1 MDLDQRKLNK
11 SEWETIEVP
20 VSQEER
26 DVLTLIIRGYQDVQ
40 IKISKCISMLYFLK
54 IEKSERMEDYLYL
67 TFFHERVDAVFKRYK
82 IEGYPKFDAKQKI
95 QLKSADR
102 IRLEN
107 TSSYNMADKEI
118 YEYVLLKQLE
128 ELVKEAFFKN
138 QTQFLF
144 HYYTLYK
151 LVQNNVINVNRHI
164 LSMSGFVLNHF
175 EDRVNFFS
183 VIANSADIIEK
194 NKNLLKYADLQL
206 YEHQKEIFTLFKANK
221 KPKLI
226 LYIAPTGTGKT
237 LTPLALSEQYRII
250 FVCAARHVGLALAK
264 AAISMQKKI
273 AFAFGCATAKDI
285 RLHYFAAAEYTIDKR
300 SGGIGKVDNENG
312 VKVEIMVCDIKS
324 YYPAML
330 YMKAF
335 NRVENIITYW
345 DEPTITMDYK
355 EHSFHSIISK
365 NWSENIIPNVVL
377 SSATLP
383 KLHEISTTVNDFM
396 AKFPTG
402 SVTEIISHDCKKS
415 IPLID
420 NNGYTVLPHFL
431 SNSFAEVQQFATFT
445 QSYLTLLR
453 YFDLK
458 EVSEFITYMQQN
470 NLIPARY
477 QVERYF
483 ETLNEFDMRKIKMY
497 YLTLLQTLPED
508 KWEQVSH
515 AMRLRRKVRL
525 PFNETVDNKGNTI
538 TKSASVGSYTGA
550 SLSAGKIGG
559 SSAGESLRKL
569 ASVSLPPAPLSV
581 HSNENKS
588 GTNGLLVTTK
598 DAYTLTDGPT
608 IFISDDVEKIGRF
621 CIQQANI
628 PPIMMKDLMEKIEF
642 NNTIIERIQELD
654 VELEEAVKASTKSVS
669 AASSGNVKEKDI
681 RKINREGKAD
691 KNQMNE
697 IAKISNDIQA
707 LKETT
712 KPASLNDTFV
722 PNKRHHL
729 EKWASGLFKENS
741 FCGSV
746 DETTV
751 NKIMTL
757 SGVEDSWKIL
767 LLMGI
772 GVFTKHENATYTEI
786 MKQLAIDQ
794 KLYLII
800 ATSDYIYGTNYSFCH
815 GYLSKDLNLTQEK
828 IIQALG
834 RIGRNNIQQDYTVRF
849 RGDEHIMRL
858 FTEELDKPEVRNM
871 NRLFNSANEEFI
883 NASLRE
889 EIVDGIEKEEE
900 K

>member
-26 DVLTLIIRGYQDVQ
+26 NVLNLIIRGYHDVQ
-40 IKISKCISMLYFLK
+40 IKISKCSSMLSFLK
-54 IEKSERMEDYLYL
+54 IEQSERMEDYLYL
-67 TFFHERVDAVFKRYK
+67 TFFHERVDSAWKRYK
-82 IEGYPKFDAKQKI
+82 VEGYPKFDAKQKI
-95 QLKSADR
+95 HLKSADR

-107 TSSYNMADKEI
+107 TSSYNMTDKDI
-118 YEYVLLKQLE
+118 YEFVLLQHLE
-128 ELVKEAFFKN
+128 ELVKQAFFKN

-151 LVQNNVINVNRHI
+151 LIQNNVTNINRHV
-164 LSMSGFVLNHF
+164 LAMSRFVLSHF
-175 EDRVNFFS
+175 EDQIGFFA
-183 VIANSADIIEK
+183 VIANSSDIIEK

-206 YEHQKEIFTLFKANK
+206 YEHQKEIFTLFKSNK
-221 KPKLI
+221 KPKLV

-264 AAISMQKKI
+264 AAISMEKKI

-285 RLHYFAAAEYTIDKR
+285 RLHYYAAAEYTIDKK

-345 DEPTITMDYK
+345 DEPTITMDYD
-355 EHSFHSIISK
+355 EHAFHSIISR

-383 KLHEISTTVNDFM
+383 KLREISTTVTDFM
-396 AKFPTG
+396 SKFPTG

-420 NNGYTVLPHFL
+420 NNGYAVLPHFL
-431 SNSFAEVQQFATFT
+431 STSFAEVQKIATFT
-445 QSYLTLLR
+445 ESYLTLLR
-453 YFDLK
+453 YFDLR
-458 EVSEFITYMQQN
+458 EVSDFISYMQQN

-483 ETLNEFDMRKIKMY
+483 ETLDEFDMKKIKMY
-497 YLTLLQTLPED
+497 YLTLLQNLPED

-525 PFNETVDNKGNTI
+525 PFNETVDNKGNKI
-538 TKSASVGSYTGA
+538 TKSVSVGPSSST
-550 SLSAGKIGG
+550 SSSIKLGG
-559 SSAGESLRKL
+559 SNAGEGLRKL
-569 ASVSLPPAPLSV
+569 ASVSLPPTPPSLAS
-581 HSNENKS
+581 SNENKP

-608 IFISDDVEKIGRF
+608 IFISDDVEKIARF

-628 PPIMMKDLMEKIEF
+628 PPLMMKDLMEKIDF
-642 NNTIIERIQELD
+642 NNVIIERIQELE
-654 VELEEAVKASTKSVS
+654 VELEEALKASAKSVS
-669 AASSGNVKEKDI
+669 ASASGNVKEKDI
-681 RKINREGKAD
+681 RKINREGKAE

-697 IAKISNDIQA
+697 IAKITSDIQA

-712 KPASLNDTFV
+712 KLATLNDTFV

-729 EKWASGLFKENS
+729 EKWAQGLYGNNS
-741 FCGSV
+741 FTSSV
-746 DETTV
+746 DEITV

-757 SGVEDSWKIL
+757 SGVDDSWKIL

-772 GVFTKHENATYTEI
+772 GVFTRHENATYTEI

-858 FTEELDKPEVRNM
+858 FTEEEDKPEVRNM
-871 NRLFNSANEEFI
+871 NRLFNSANEEFV

-889 EIVDGIEKEEE
+889 EIVEEA
-900 K
+900 